1 MTTAKAGAE
10 GAVAVVD
17 TPPPL
22 VETKFA
28 QPRMRAGIVERER
41 IQNALDAAGGAAL
54 TLLAAPTGYGK
65 TTAVRSWCA
74 RGETPVAWVTLDAG
88 DDDPVRLWTYVAT
101 AVDRIRQG
109 LGRPALMRL
118 RVAGVSLEVVV
129 DELMNGIVSF
139 GAPLIVVLD
148 DLQAVTD
155 SDSLASIE
163 YAIERLPANARL
175 LVISRVDPVIRL
187 ARLRGRGALAE
198 LRAADLAFGPEEAR
212 ELLVEREG
220 LPLTEADVAALVERT
235 EGWPAGLYLAALWL
249 RGLDDPSSR
258 VREFAGHHRQVADY
272 LGSEVLDALD
282 EDMRSFLMRTAVLGR
297 FTAELSD
304 DVLGRSDSSSML
316 AELEHSNLFL
326 VPLDG
331 RGDWFRYH
339 TLFAERLQL
348 ELQAIDPQAEVE
360 IHRRASL
367 WFRER
372 GLVVE
377 AAQHAGDGHD
387 YAFVARLLAE
397 YHPSLLQT
405 GLSATLLRGIRSL
418 PETELLQFPILPVA
432 AAVAV
437 GLTGGPALER
447 RRFLALADRAK
458 AEHPDR
464 VLAYHDAAA
473 EMAHAF
479 WIDDDVGEAVS
490 HGRRA
495 AALAESGGAAV
506 YVAALAS
513 LASALYMAGEL
524 EEAGE
529 AAQKAVRHL
538 DGGHP
543 DLERV
548 EAWSILALIALERG
562 HLAAARSHANEARI
576 LAREI
581 GVRDSWT
588 GGSAAAAQAAVL
600 AAEGKLPE
608 AEREADHAVR
618 TRRGPEPNVAQAWSL
633 IQLATIRARRGRL
646 PQAEEAVEEARQM
659 LAEIRDPGRL
669 PALAAEAT
677 AVLARACAE
686 ADAGALRDPLT
697 PSEIDILRLLATD
710 LSQREIGQQ
719 LFLSLN
725 TIKTHTRNIYR
736 KLGASSRE
744 DAIAR
749 AVAAGLLDSAN
760 SREPRA

>member
-10 GAVAVVD
+10 GAVDVAD

-41 IQNALDAAGGAAL
+41 IHHALDASAGAAL

-74 RGETPVAWVTLDAG
+74 RGQTPVAWVTLDAG

-109 LGRPALMRL
+109 LGRPALTRL

-139 GAPLIVVLD
+139 GAPVIVVLD

-155 SDSLASIE
+155 ADSLLSLE

-175 LVISRVDPVIRL
+175 LVISRVDPMIRL

-198 LRAADLAFGPEEAR
+198 LRAAELAFGPEEAR
-212 ELLVEREG
+212 ELLVERED
-220 LPLTEADVAALVERT
+220 LPLTDADVGALVERT

-249 RGLDDPSSR
+249 RGLADPSSR

-282 EDMRSFLMRTAVLGR
+282 DDTRSFLMRTAVLGR

-316 AELEHSNLFL
+316 AALEHSNLFL

-339 TLFAERLQL
+339 TLFSERLQL
-348 ELQAIDPQAEVE
+348 ELQALDPGAEIE
-360 IHRRASL
+360 IHRRASV

-372 GLVVE
+372 GLFVE
-377 AAQHAGDGHD
+377 AAEHAGEGRD

-397 YHPSLLQT
+397 NHPSMLQT
-405 GLSATLLRGIRSL
+405 GLSATLLRGLRSL
-418 PETELLQFPILPVA
+418 PQEELLRFPILPVA
-432 AAVAV
+432 GAVAV
-437 GLTGGPALER
+437 GLTGGSALER

-458 AEHPDR
+458 AEHPGR
-464 VLAYHDAAA
+464 LVAYHDAAV
-473 EMAHAF
+473 EMTHAL

-495 AALAESGGAAV
+495 AALAETGGAAV
-506 YVAALAS
+506 YVAALVS
-513 LASALYMAGEL
+513 LAGALYMAGEL
-524 EEAGE
+524 EDAGE

-538 DGGHP
+538 DGGRP
-543 DLERV
+543 DLERM
-548 EAWSILALIALERG
+548 EAWSILALVAVERG
-562 HLAAARSHANEARI
+562 HLAAARSHADEARI

-608 AEREADHAVR
+608 AEREAEHAVR
-618 TRRGPEPNVAQAWSL
+618 TRKNPEANVPQAWSL
-633 IQLATIRARRGRL
+633 ILLATIRARRGRL
-646 PQAEEAVEEARQM
+646 AQADEALEAGAPDARG
-659 LAEIRDPGRL
+659 DPRPGA
-669 PALAAEAT
+669 P
-677 AVLARACAE
+677 ARARGRRGDGAGAGQGGSRCRRPART
-686 ADAGALRDPLT
+686 ADAGGAGRPAAARDGSLPARDRA
-697 PSEIDILRLLATD
+697 EA
-710 LSQREIGQQ
+710 
-719 LFLSLN
+719 LSLAQ
-725 TIKTHTRNIYR
+725 HHQDPHAER
-736 KLGASSRE
+736 LPQ
-744 DAIAR
+744 AR
-749 AVAAGLLDSAN
+749 GVLA
-760 SREPRA
+760 

>member
-1 MTTAKAGAE
+1 MTTARTAGGGAAE
-10 GAVAVVD
+10 AAD

-28 QPRMRAGIVERER
+28 LPRMRAGIVERER
-41 IQNALDAAGGAAL
+41 IQRALDAAGGAAL

-74 RGETPVAWVTLDAG
+74 RGQTPVAWVTLDAG
-88 DDDPVRLWTYVAT
+88 DDDPIRLWTYVAS

-109 LGRPALMRL
+109 LGRPALTRL

-139 GAPLIVVLD
+139 AAPLLVVLD

-155 SDSLASIE
+155 ADSLASIE

-175 LVISRVDPVIRL
+175 IVISRVDPMIRL
-187 ARLRGRGALAE
+187 ARLRGRGALVE
-198 LRAADLAFGPEEAR
+198 LRAAELAFGREEAR
-212 ELLVEREG
+212 ELLVERER
-220 LPLTEADVAALVERT
+220 LPLTDEDVEALVERT

-249 RGLDDPSSR
+249 RGQDDPSSR

-282 EDMRSFLMRTAVLGR
+282 DDIRSFLMRTAVLGR
-297 FTAELSD
+297 FTADLSD
-304 DVLGRSDSSSML
+304 EVLGRSDSAAVL
-316 AELEHSNLFL
+316 AELEQSNLFL

-339 TLFAERLQL
+339 TLFQERLVL
-348 ELQAIDPQAEVE
+348 ELEALDPGAELE
-360 IHRRASL
+360 LHRRASL
-367 WFRER
+367 WFREH
-372 GLVVE
+372 GMFVE
-377 AAQHAGDGHD
+377 AAEHAGEGQD
-387 YAFVARLLAE
+387 YGFVARLLAE
-397 YHPSLLQT
+397 NHPSMLQS
-405 GLSATLLRGIRSL
+405 GLGATLLRGIRSL
-418 PETELLQFPILPVA
+418 PEEELLRFPILPLA

-437 GLTGGPALER
+437 GVTGGSALER

-458 AEHPDR
+458 AEHPGQ

-473 EMAHAF
+473 EMARAF

-495 AALAESGGAAV
+495 TALAESGGADV

-513 LASALYMAGEL
+513 LASALYMAGEIG
-524 EEAGE
+524 EAGE
-529 AAQKAVRHL
+529 AAQKAVRRV

-543 DLERV
+543 NLERL
-548 EAWSILALIALERG
+548 EAWSTLALVAVERG
-562 HLAAARSHANEARI
+562 HLAAGRSHANEARI

-600 AAEGKLPE
+600 AAEDRLGE
-608 AEREADHAVR
+608 AEREAEHAER
-618 TRRGPEPNVAQAWSL
+618 TRRGREASVAHAWTL
-633 IQLATIRARRGRL
+633 ILLASVRARRGRL
-646 PQAEEAVEEARQM
+646 SQGAEALDEARQ
-659 LAEIRDPGRL
+659 LLGELRDPGRL
-669 PALAAEAT
+669 PALADEAEAL
-677 AVLARACAE
+677 LARSRAE
-686 ADAGALRDPLT
+686 AEAGSVREPLT
-697 PSEIDILRLLATD
+697 PAELDILRLLASD

-736 KLGASSRE
+736 KLGASSRK
-744 DAIAR
+744 D
-749 AVAAGLLDSAN
+749 AVARGLASGLLELPEAA
-760 SREPRA
+760 EPPA